1 MFIIRSEQ
9 AQLRPPRG
17 PGAHDAR
24 GEAGGVGFVHPGEE
38 KAAEKS
44 DQSFPL
50 PEVN

>member
-24 GEAGGVGFVHPGEE
+24 GEAGGAGFAQPAEE
-38 KAAEKS
+38 EAAGGS
-44 DQSFPL
+44 DYSFPL
-50 PEVN
+50 PKAE